1 MGSIR
6 LLPEYIRNVIAAG
19 EVIERPASVV
29 KELIENS
36 IDAGAEN
43 IRIDVLFG
51 GKKLIKV
58 SDDGCGMDRED
69 ALLSI
74 QRFATSKISKIED
87 LFKLNTLGFRGE
99 ALASIASV
107 SKLTI
112 ETGTDSSRPA
122 TFIEIRGGNTPEVRD
137 APPLKGTIIT
147 VRDLFF
153 NTPARRKFLKANST
167 ELNHIIEVLTFE
179 ALADF
184 KRGYKLYADGSEL
197 LYLPQVYE
205 SRERIAQLFG
215 RETLEHMIEF
225 EHETDDLKIHGF
237 ISKPPEI
244 RSRKTGQ
251 YTFINGRPVK
261 DYLISKAVYDGLSDI
276 LPKDRHPLFVIYLS
290 MPPSKVDFNVHPTK
304 REVRF
309 SDTGQV
315 YEFVR
320 ESVLQTFKVEQR
332 IEIGIP
338 SSTPG
343 DILSDTMQPSGSQI
357 SLSGE
362 TKVNSPLLLSPPTI
376 SELKLFEGYA
386 SYGEHTSFI
395 PFGDVFVAVGD
406 EKGLIIM
413 DRHAA
418 HERVLYERFL
428 RGQIRTKRLIFPFQV
443 ELRPLY
449 HRLLLQSGQLLK
461 ELGFEIEEF
470 GSNNLLIR
478 SIPEIYS
485 DASIRALLE
494 DIAET
499 LKDFKEGIGSEPLY
513 EQKRH
518 LAATLA
524 CHKSIRAKDSI
535 TSMEIEALLRDLF
548 NTSDPYHCPH
558 GRPTIIKIT
567 IEELYKR
574 FGRG

>member
-6 LLPEYIRNVIAAG
+6 LLPEHIRNVIAAG

-36 IDAGAEN
+36 IDAGAKN
-43 IRIDVLFG
+43 IRIEVLFG

-87 LFKLNTLGFRGE
+87 LFRLNTLGFRGE

-107 SKLTI
+107 SRLTI
-112 ETGTDSSRPA
+112 ETGTDSSKPA

-184 KRGYKLYADGSEL
+184 KRGYKLYADDSEL

-205 SRERIAQLFG
+205 PRERIAQLFG
-215 RETLEHMIEF
+215 IETIEHMIEF

-237 ISKPPEI
+237 ISRPPEI

-261 DYLISKAVYDGLSDI
+261 DYLISKAIYDGLSNI

-290 MPPSKVDFNVHPTK
+290 IPPSKVDFNVHPTK

-309 SDTGQV
+309 SDTGEV

-320 ESVLQTFKVEQR
+320 ESVLRTFKVEQR
-332 IEIGIP
+332 IEIGIQ
-338 SSTPG
+338 STTTG
-343 DILSDTMQPSGSQI
+343 DILSDTRQPSESQI

-362 TKVNSPLLLSPPTI
+362 AKEGSPPI

-386 SYGEHTSFI
+386 SYGEHKSFI
-395 PFGDVFVAVGD
+395 PFGDVFVAVAD
-406 EKGLIIM
+406 EKGLIII

-443 ELRPLY
+443 KLRPLY
-449 HRLLLQSGQLLK
+449 HRLLLQSGLLLK

-470 GSNNLLIR
+470 GPNNLIIR
-478 SIPEIYS
+478 SIPDIYS
-485 DASIRALLE
+485 DASISTILE
-494 DIAET
+494 DIAEAI
-499 LKDFKEGIGSEPLY
+499 KESKEGTGSEAIY
-513 EQKRH
+513 DIKRH
-518 LAATLA
+518 LASTLA

-535 TSMEIEALLRDLF
+535 TSVEIEALLRDLF
-548 NTSDPYHCPH
+548 KTSDPYHCPH